1 MSSENKIVCPKCG
14 SENKELYMTHG
25 QIIGHRWICKDCGK
39 VFEDQSTI
47 DGHKK
52 ASKNLLKIAAILSII
67 LIFLILF
74 MVAFS

>member
-39 VFEDQSTI
+39 VFEDQTTI
-47 DGHKK
+47 DNHKK
-52 ASKNLLKIAAILSII
+52 TSKSLLKIAAILFII
-67 LIFLILF
+67 LIILIIL
-74 MVAFS
+74 MIAFS